1 MLTGTSSLP
10 ERVRPEHI
18 ATRRQYKLPCIMTM
32 PEIQW
37 FVVDDKEMD
46 EAIETI
52 AEIVKADDW
61 NTRFRVSSWTKY

>member
-1 MLTGTSSLP
+1 
-10 ERVRPEHI
+10 
-18 ATRRQYKLPCIMTM
+18 M

-61 NTRFRVSSWTKY
+61 NTRFRISSWTNY